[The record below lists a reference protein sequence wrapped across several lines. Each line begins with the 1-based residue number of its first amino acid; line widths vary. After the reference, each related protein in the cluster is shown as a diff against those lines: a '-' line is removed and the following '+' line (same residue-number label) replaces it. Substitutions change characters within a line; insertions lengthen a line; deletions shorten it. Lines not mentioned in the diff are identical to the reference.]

1 MTTCGTIDRLRDR
14 VFSAFVIQFSFVA
27 CFFWLN
33 VMCIE
38 TWSLVRH
45 HVNHRTYKRIQP
57 KTLFFYYSI
66 WAWGPPAIL
75 ILVSMAMDLSPTIPM
90 TYVKPT
96 FGSESC
102 WFKCEFRCDFQH
114 RSFSRIVHLIRY
126 FIEPL
131 EHKSSNSKRQQ
142 NFILCTFSSDIL

>member
-1 MTTCGTIDRLRDR
+1 MTDVLIKRLCGRYRFL
-14 VFSAFVIQFSFVA
+14 AFVIQFSFVA

-45 HVNHRTYKRIQP
+45 HVNDRTYRTIQP

-66 WAWGPPAIL
+66 WAWGPSAIL
-75 ILVSMAMDLSPTIPM
+75 ILISMAMDLSPMIPM

-96 FGSESC
+96 FGSDSC
-102 WFKCEFRCDFQH
+102 WFKCKSIYRSRISSNRH
-114 RSFSRIVHLIRY
+114 RSHINEALCKYI
-126 FIEPL
+126 L
-131 EHKSSNSKRQQ
+131 LQSNKYM
-142 NFILCTFSSDIL
+142 NT